1 MTRRLNHTAHH
12 RGQQMAMLRMLG
24 RSLHSNYGPTA
35 DTGGLM
41 QNAAPTIYA
50 YPDIDEL
57 IRGEL
62 AGSNKRPLVEG
73 VSRPVTERP
82 DSH

>member
-1 MTRRLNHTAHH
+1 
-12 RGQQMAMLRMLG
+12 
-24 RSLHSNYGPTA
+24 
-35 DTGGLM
+35 M

-57 IRGEL
+57 IRGES
-62 AGSNKRPLVEG
+62 AGGNKRALVEG
-73 VSRPVTERP
+73 VSKPVTERP